1 MVLIH
6 MVHLIWVVWDIK
18 PPASPIP
25 KGGNEK
31 YEVIPIA
38 IGTNTKSELQN
49 PNSSK
54 DKSRLCEEAGFFCSL
69 IISDLFMQMSE
80 LLK

>member
-1 MVLIH
+1 

-18 PPASPIP
+18 PPSSPIP

-31 YEVIPIA
+31 NEVIPIA
-38 IGTNTKSELQN
+38 IGTKSEVRN

-54 DKSRLCEEAGFFCSL
+54 DKSRLCKEAGFFCSL